1 MPNLPGFDFAEF
13 VVKTY
18 GGALASQLQLWNK
31 AWGDIESG
39 NFEFKSLLQAWAK
52 SHRLNCEA
60 LREIATFDTKSVEWQ
75 QIALR
80 DGERKHV
87 SFSLPSSVRSEN
99 VTVSRVDAIGEAR
112 GGRVGVAEGHDEGIF
127 SIDITAQ
134 GGVVAGDQ
142 YIAFAYD
149 AKNGG
154 QPLGVVLIVIVAV

>member
-31 AWGDIESG
+31 AWGEIESG
-39 NFEFKSLLQAWAK
+39 NFEFKQLLQAWAK
-52 SHRLNCEA
+52 AHRLNCDA
-60 LREIATFDTKSVEWQ
+60 LREVATFDTKSVEWQ
-75 QIALR
+75 QIPLR
-80 DGERKHV
+80 AGERKNV
-87 SFSLPSSVRSEN
+87 TFTLPSSVRSEN
-99 VTVSRVDAIGEAR
+99 VTVSRVDAIGQAQ
-112 GGRVGVAEGHDEGIF
+112 GGTVGVVGTGDDGRF
-127 SIDITAQ
+127 SIDITAD

-154 QPLGVVLIVIVAV
+154 QPLGVVLIVIVAI